1 MAQNLRT
8 VDEQE
13 RRMRVVVAMAMVAG
27 LLLASEARAGDAA
40 TGAGLTQ
47 RWCSGCHVIG
57 SSSHGQDAAPTLPRP
72 DRDRSWLRGWLTAPH
87 PPMPDL
93 HLSRQEID
101 DIIAYLSSLPQS

>member
-1 MAQNLRT
+1 VILRHRRWEDIDPSQGRGGRMAQNLRT

-13 RRMRVVVAMAMVAG
+13 RRMRVVVAMAMVA
-27 LLLASEARAGDAA
+27 
-40 TGAGLTQ
+40 
-47 RWCSGCHVIG
+47 GCHVIG